1 MTIDIRNE
9 NATGAADFLA
19 LASESIATVTSAL
32 PVDQL
37 PLEDTPLAALTGD
50 EGLGS
55 LLGGG
60 DDATGAL
67 GGLGGLLGGDLLG
80 GGGDA
85 TGGLGGLGGLLGGD
99 LLGGGSDPAGGLGGL
114 GGLVGGLLGTVTG
127 LLGSLTGLLSLG
139 GLPGLPGAE
148 TPVDAPAE
156 IPPLTTVPNES
167 TPVAKAVV
175 SL

>member
-19 LASESIATVTSAL
+19 LASEPIATVTSAL

-37 PLEDTPLAALTGD
+37 LLEDTPLAALTGD

-60 DDATGAL
+60 DDATGA
-67 GGLGGLLGGDLLG
+67 
-80 GGGDA
+80 
-85 TGGLGGLGGLLGGD
+85 LGGLGGLLGGD

-148 TPVDAPAE
+148 TPVDVPAE
-156 IPPLTTVPNES
+156 IPPLATVPNES
-167 TPVAKAVV
+167 TPVAKAVAS